1 MFIWRA
7 CRNAM
12 PTKQALMRHTIIGNS
27 ICDRCQAEVEDPL
40 HALWTC
46 IELDTVW
53 ADQSLWEFRNSVGFA
68 DFKDL
73 VSWIIAKGKQLDL
86 FAIIAWSVW
95 NHRNQARV
103 QGSASDLHQI
113 AATARIRLDEFHTT
127 R

>member
-53 ADQSLWEFRNSVGFA
+53 ADQSLWEFEIPSVLQTLKTWF
-68 DFKDL
+68 
-73 VSWIIAKGKQLDL
+73 
-86 FAIIAWSVW
+86 
-95 NHRNQARV
+95 
-103 QGSASDLHQI
+103 QG
-113 AATARIRLDEFHTT
+113 
-127 R
+127 